1 MEMTELGAKV
11 RFGSV
16 FGCKPVLAMLHLK
29 GESARCRLR
38 RAHREIDIFEDT
50 GVDGVVVE
58 NYFGTPDDVES
69 VLDYLSTQR
78 PHLVYGVNVL
88 DDDARGFELARR
100 YGAAFIQLD
109 SVAGHLA
116 PDDDSRFSEWLTEQR
131 ERTSA
136 LVLGGV
142 RFKYQP
148 ILSGNTLEA
157 DLGLAIDRCD
167 AVVVTGAGT
176 GMETDLNK
184 IAQFREILGD
194 SFPLIAG
201 AGVTARNGEAQLSA
215 ADGAI
220 VGSYLKDTFTDE
232 GEISADHVEL
242 LMVEV
247 RRVRR
252 AVAANTPIGG

>member
-1 MEMTELGAKV
+1 MTDLSPKA

-29 GESARCRLR
+29 GETAQCRLR
-38 RAHREIDIFEDT
+38 RAHREIDIFEDA
-50 GVDGVVVE
+50 GVDGIIVE
-58 NYFGTPDDVES
+58 NYFGTPDDVED
-69 VLDYLSTQR
+69 VLEYLSTQR

-100 YGAAFIQLD
+100 YGATFIQLD
-109 SVAGHLA
+109 SVSGHLV
-116 PDDDSRFSEWLTEQR
+116 PDDDSRFAEWLTEQR
-131 ERTSA
+131 EQTSA
-136 LVLGGV
+136 LVFGGV

-148 ILSGNTLEA
+148 VLSGNSLET
-157 DLGLAIDRCD
+157 DLCLAAERCD

-176 GMETDLNK
+176 GIETDLNK
-184 IAQFREILGD
+184 IARFRKVLGE

-232 GEISADHVEL
+232 GEISAEHIEM
-242 LMVEV
+242 LMVA
-247 RRVRR
+247 VRR
-252 AVAANTPIGG
+252 ARRTVAVNTPKGA